1 MTTTRENIQEKSDE
15 LNPDFLFNGT
25 YIQLL
30 SRIAKGEIDAKQLAK
45 QELANRGLDI
55 GGQWVGFDEA
65 KKQIETTV
73 QNKNV
78 FVLFETDIHKMK
90 TSRVFLGVFETK
102 NQAIDAAKE
111 NDCYSSLSEVEIIET
126 ELSKFNEA

>member
-1 MTTTRENIQEKSDE
+1 MTATKDFQKMSDE

-25 YIQLL
+25 YSQLL

-55 GGQWVGFDEA
+55 NGQWVGFDEA
-65 KKQIETTV
+65 KKQIETTI
-73 QNKNV
+73 QTKNV

-90 TSRVFLGVFETK
+90 TSRVFLGVYETK

-111 NDCYSSLSEVEIIET
+111 NDCYSSLSEVEIIEA
-126 ELSKFNEA
+126 ELNKFDEQ